1 VESLSRANR
10 LVLLCAKVAVDS
22 GNDDRSFSLNIKKI
36 MENDEGASLA
46 KTE

>member
-22 GNDDRSFSLNIKKI
+22 GNDNRSFSLNIKKI